1 MASTMRG
8 GERVGHGSRFGGVVG
23 STPPL
28 TERGDLIVPLGVA
41 DADFRSH
48 CFPYA
53 LDDTDAGI
61 SEGAESP
68 AKLAC
73 GR

>member
-1 MASTMRG
+1 MASTMG
-8 GERVGHGSRFGGVVG
+8 GGQRVGHGSRFGVVVG

-28 TERGDLIVPLGVA
+28 TECGDLMVPLGVA

-53 LDDTDAGI
+53 LDDTERA
-61 SEGAESP
+61 SA
-68 AKLAC
+68 
-73 GR
+73 